1 MLDNPEDTFGKLA
14 RFLYMQPTEDQLKTA
29 IHRVSFRHLQ
39 EQEAAHGFREK
50 PDRAKQFFREG
61 RAGQWRDQLSRSQ
74 ARKIMQAHRDQM
86 AKFNYPTK

>member
-29 IHRVSFRHLQ
+29 IHRASFRRLQ